1 MFLKRLLISLVLI
14 GLVQLVYADQSINIS
29 SPNNNI
35 QLGLLHRTN
44 GDLVYQVFYKG
55 KTTITPSGLGMKLKS
70 PELSLVKFELVGIDS
85 SIADETWQPVWG
97 EVVFRSA
104 TTTNNLL

>member
-55 KTTITPSGLGMKLKS
+55 KTVIATSGLGMKFKS
-70 PELSLVKFELVGIDS
+70 PDVSLTKFDVPAVDS
-85 SIADETWQPVWG
+85 SVADGPISPLKG
-97 EVVFRSA
+97 
-104 TTTNNLL
+104 